1 MCNLSTSALAALA
14 QMNISVWVRREPF
27 LETSSMSEVDSELES
42 KELESN
48 VLVAEPTSPQGWEV
62 LEQTVRD
69 CKSCPLHATRA
80 QTVFGVGNRNA
91 QWVIVGEAP
100 GAEEDRQ
107 GEPFVGPA
115 GLLLNEMLLA
125 IGLRREDVYIANVL
139 KCRPPNNRTPKLEEI
154 VQCLPF
160 LHRQIELINPKILLA
175 TGAVAAQSLLSIIKP
190 IGVLRGRVYQY
201 GSKQISLVVT
211 YHPAYL
217 LRSPREKK
225 KAWDD
230 LSLAWRTFQTLQK

>member
-1 MCNLSTSALAALA
+1 MCNLSASALAALA
-14 QMNISVWVRREPF
+14 QMDISVWVRREPF
-27 LETSSMSEVDSELES
+27 LETSSTSEVGSLETEPDS
-42 KELESN
+42 
-48 VLVAEPTSPQGWEV
+48 LVTASTDPQAWEA
-62 LEQTVRD
+62 LKQTVRD
-69 CKSCPLHATRA
+69 CKSCPLHATRT

-91 QWVIVGEAP
+91 QWVIIGEAP

-139 KCRPPNNRTPKLEEI
+139 KCRPPDNRTPKLEEI
-154 VQCLPF
+154 AQCMSY

-175 TGAVAAQSLLSIIKP
+175 TGAVAAQSLLSTLKP
-190 IGVLRGRVYQY
+190 VGVLRGQVYQY
-201 GSKQISLVVT
+201 GSKQIPMVVT

-230 LSLAWRTFQTLQK
+230 LSMAWRTFQTL